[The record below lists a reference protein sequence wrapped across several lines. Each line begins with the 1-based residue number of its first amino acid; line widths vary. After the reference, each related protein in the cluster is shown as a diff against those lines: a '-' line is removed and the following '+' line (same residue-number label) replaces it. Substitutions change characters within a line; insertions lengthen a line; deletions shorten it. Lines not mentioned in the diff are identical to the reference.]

1 MRQLFPKELLEACIG
16 RPANWQPIASYTSR
30 ITPTYS
36 EEGCEITYECDGKIV
51 LITGMATLPR
61 VDPLRQ

>member
-1 MRQLFPKELLEACIG
+1 MSKLFPKALLDACIG

-30 ITPTYS
+30 LAPTYAD
-36 EEGCEITYECDGKIV
+36 EGCEISYEWDGKIV